1 MSTRRG
7 LHTYKEQ
14 LWKHYSYC
22 VLTCL
27 AHGEANQGCFLLCFF
42 FHFHCVSHVCYEPR
56 SLCNLQV
63 LLELLSGLPPVD
75 ENREPQ
81 FLVSSTRGPFFTAP
95 PVRLEFMMLAHR
107 SLRFLLF
114 VFFLLV
120 NKGGVINSLQF
131 IKE

>member
-1 MSTRRG
+1 MTERIVGTRAYMAPEALRG
-7 LHTYKEQ
+7 EITPKSDVFSFGVVGSLLIE
-14 LWKHYSYC
+14 YSFDG
-22 VLTCL
+22 LCL
-27 AHGEANQGCFLLCFF
+27 
-42 FHFHCVSHVCYEPR
+42 SHVCYEPR

-107 SLRFLLF
+107 SRRF
-114 VFFLLV
+114 FFLF
-120 NKGGVINSLQF
+120 SF
-131 IKE
+131 S